1 MTIGK
6 DNDNH
11 NKENSASTIQE
22 KQKYISEKITVHH
35 QFQIPQNDE
44 KRNRHEKQRNS
55 NKEKNADSA

>member
-1 MTIGK
+1 MTIGQ

-22 KQKYISEKITVHH
+22 KQKYISEKITVNH
-35 QFQIPQNDE
+35 QFEIPQND
-44 KRNRHEKQRNS
+44 KRNKYEKQRNS